1 MDLQKEHIR
10 FWYLLC
16 QLSAKASLCLG
27 LLIDQMKFKILANL
41 PPRNAEDHN

>member
-16 QLSAKASLCLG
+16 QISAKASLCLG
-27 LLIDQMKFKILANL
+27 LTDQMKMKTLANL